1 MKYSMNLDP
10 GKTMT
15 VSEMRRLLAR
25 VLSKLDGGRIVTKL
39 NFSVT
44 ALPAF
49 RKPDLDKKKAELL
62 SGYYS

>member
-1 MKYSMNLDP
+1 MKYTMNLDP

-25 VLSKLDGGRIVTKL
+25 VLSKLDGGRVVTKL

-44 ALPAF
+44 ALPQF
-49 RKPDLDKKKAELL
+49 QRSDFPKGD
-62 SGYYS
+62 